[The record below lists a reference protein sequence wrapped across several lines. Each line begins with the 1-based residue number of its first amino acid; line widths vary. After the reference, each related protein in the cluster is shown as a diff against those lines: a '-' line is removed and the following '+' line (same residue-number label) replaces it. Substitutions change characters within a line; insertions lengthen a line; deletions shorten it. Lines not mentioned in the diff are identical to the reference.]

1 MARYTVDAVIADID
15 AHYKKMAEITSEDI
29 TGENPGSMPG
39 SENDQPAPADA
50 KKPDPEVVDDQVGGA
65 ANYDGKGM
73 EAGSDNPKLEPQ
85 LLEAN
90 EPVLTPEKKPLDST
104 DVDAKTASDLGN
116 DLVSMVLN
124 HQKKP
129 EVKKAEE
136 KKLEVKKAEEK
147 KPEVKKSEDC
157 KDKDGADVP
166 AENKPAPAPAPEKK
180 PLDSDNAGAKEAEV
194 DEIELSRDGLAKIAA
209 VLMTREDGR
218 QFIGKVLAEIG
229 GEKFAE
235 ESINALGV
243 KSAEAMAQ
251 AEFEKGAQDAAA
263 LLDGAEEAQGAADAE
278 AALGDA
284 AEAQGAAD
292 AEAALAGEGGGDEL
306 DEFSDE
312 EIAEALQKMIESGEL
327 PPEAIEE
334 LMGGEDDGSVSEDDL
349 ANELVEMVQSGEIT
363 PEQAGEIVEALET
376 EADPGA
382 TDELAA
388 DVAEQ
393 VPEAASDAG
402 AAPEAAAP
410 EAAAADPT
418 AAEQMVAEAEA
429 KAAAVKKA
437 AARDLAHR
445 LLAASKAIKEA
456 KAKKATPEKK

>member
-136 KKLEVKKAEEK
+136 KKPEVKKA
-147 KPEVKKSEDC
+147 EDC

-166 AENKPAPAPAPEKK
+166 PENKPAPAPAPEKK

-312 EIAEALQKMIESGEL
+312 EIAEALQEMIESGEL

-388 DVAEQ
+388 DVSEQ
-393 VPEAASDAG
+393 VPEVAPDAG
-402 AAPEAAAP
+402 AAPESAAP

-456 KAKKATPEKK
+456 KTKKAAPEKK

>member
-129 EVKKAEE
+129 EVKKAEA
-136 KKLEVKKAEEK
+136 KKVEAKKVEAKKVEAKKA
-147 KPEVKKSEDC
+147 EDC

-180 PLDSDNAGAKEAEV
+180 PLDSDNADAKEAAFDEV
-194 DEIELSRDGLAKIAA
+194 ELSRDGLAKIAA

-218 QFIGKVLAEIG
+218 EFIGKVLAEIG

-243 KSAEAMAQ
+243 KSAEAMAK

-292 AEAALAGEGGGDEL
+292 AEAALGDAAEAAGAADAEAALGEGDTV
-306 DEFSDE
+306 DDFTDE
-312 EIAEALQKMIESGEL
+312 EIEAAVSDMIESGEL
-327 PPEAIEE
+327 PPEVIEE
-334 LMGGEDDGSVSEDDL
+334 LMAEGDEGDVTEDDL
-349 ANELVEMVQSGEIT
+349 AAELIDMVESGEIT
-363 PEQAGEIVEALET
+363 PEQASDLVDALET
-376 EADPGA
+376 EADP
-382 TDELAA
+382 
-388 DVAEQ
+388 
-393 VPEAASDAG
+393 EAAAALGEDVSAAAPEGDAG
-402 AAPEAAAP
+402 AA
-410 EAAAADPT
+410 DQGS
-418 AAEQMVAEAEA
+418 AEQMVAEAEA

-437 AARDLAHR
+437 AARDLARR
-445 LLAASKAIKEA
+445 LIAANKAIKEA
-456 KAKKATPEKK
+456 KAKKAPAKK